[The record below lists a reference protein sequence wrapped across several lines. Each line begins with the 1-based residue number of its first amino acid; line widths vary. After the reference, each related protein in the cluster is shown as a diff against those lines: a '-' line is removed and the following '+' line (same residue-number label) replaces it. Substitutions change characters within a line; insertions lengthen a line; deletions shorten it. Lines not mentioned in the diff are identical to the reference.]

1 MGVRRLPGR
10 PDGYGMT
17 DNGLEKTLY
26 AMFQKEREMDAAP
39 ERERAPTVQSV
50 TNIHVHGGQ
59 VGNLV
64 TGGLV
69 HGGASHQT
77 TRVVL
82 LAGRLTLLWRGAQY
96 ILVTYTGPSRAAC
109 AMMIISVRYICAGPC

>member
-1 MGVRRLPGR
+1 MFWTFRKYHQVTHLFVGVRRLPGR
-10 PDGYGMT
+10 LDGYGHA
-17 DNGLEKTLY
+17 DNALY
-26 AMFQKEREMDAAP
+26 TMIQKERE
-39 ERERAPTVQSV
+39 RATTVDTQRVVPSV

-96 ILVTYTGPSRAAC
+96 IY
-109 AMMIISVRYICAGPC
+109 ISYIYVR